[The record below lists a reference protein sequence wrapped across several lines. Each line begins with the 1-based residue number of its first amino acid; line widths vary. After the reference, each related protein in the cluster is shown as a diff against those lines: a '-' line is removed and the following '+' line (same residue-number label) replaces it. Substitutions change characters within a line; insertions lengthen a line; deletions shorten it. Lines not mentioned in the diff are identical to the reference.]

1 MAYSVSALGPVNP
14 SMNRIGIP
22 NIALVICCCLALSL
36 AACGQR
42 GPLFL
47 PQAEEQTEGSETMT
61 GAEENT
67 GENAEESDEETPR
80 T

>member
-1 MAYSVSALGPVNP
+1 MAYSVSALAPINP
-14 SMNRIGIP
+14 SMKRIGIP
-22 NIALVICCCLALSL
+22 NIAVIICCCLALSL

-47 PQAEEQTEGSETMT
+47 PQEEEQTEGSETMT

-67 GENAEESDEETPR
+67 GKNAEESDEETPR

>member
-14 SMNRIGIP
+14 SMKRIGIP
-22 NIALVICCCLALSL
+22 HITVIICCCTALSL

-47 PQAEEQTEGSETMT
+47 PQSEEQSEGGETIT
-61 GAEENT
+61 GAEENA
-67 GENAEESDEETPR
+67 GKNDEESDQETPR